1 MQTLADLNANKIP
14 NVQNW
19 RNQYKADL
27 VQVIINNGEYCG
39 FGNVMVSRH
48 SSNYFAYSARCTKLT
63 LLHRRCPLVVT
74 FNHRDHTPD
83 TAKAVGAVLRID
95 ATTMLYY

>member
-1 MQTLADLNANKIP
+1 MQTLADLNANRIP

-39 FGNVMVSRH
+39 FGNVMVS
-48 SSNYFAYSARCTKLT
+48 STAAATAFAYSMYCYHQLCCAHITK
-63 LLHRRCPLVVT
+63 H
-74 FNHRDHTPD
+74 
-83 TAKAVGAVLRID
+83 KANC
-95 ATTMLYY
+95 

>member
-1 MQTLADLNANKIP
+1 MITIATACVNVLDMQTLADLNANRIP

-39 FGNVMVSRH
+39 FGNVMVS
-48 SSNYFAYSARCTKLT
+48 S
-63 LLHRRCPLVVT
+63 
-74 FNHRDHTPD
+74 
-83 TAKAVGAVLRID
+83 TAAQQQLCLKCAVLVHYCIN
-95 ATTMLYY
+95 AQGQC